1 MAWCF
6 RVFLSMALMIG
17 ASQNIEAKT
26 ADVLTVKVNAGVSA
40 KDTRSHF
47 FIELLDQVLKET
59 RSSFGPYRI
68 KRIYQD
74 SQQKVAASLE
84 SGKLNVAI
92 LTNGK
97 AEADRQLMYV
107 PYPLMMGL
115 LGYRVLLIR
124 EADQDQFSKVTS
136 IEGLKN
142 YRGGYNRRWADYSVL
157 TTNGLK
163 LVTRTKYELMLQLLQ
178 KGKADYLSRSILEV
192 EAELKKHFQSEPKVK
207 IDSHLLLHYNFAN
220 FFYVKAENQLLYHR
234 LTTGFEAI
242 IASGKWLKLIEAHY
256 GKGFRQL
263 KLEKRKLIRL
273 ENSDMKDHFV
283 DNLKFWVNHE
293 RLQKLVRGQL

>member
-6 RVFLSMALMIG
+6 RVFLSMALTIG

-26 ADVLTVKVNAGVSA
+26 ADVLTVKVNAGVSV
-40 KDTRSHF
+40 KDTRYHF
-47 FIELLDQVLKET
+47 FIELLDQVLKAT

-142 YRGGYNRRWADYSVL
+142 FRGGYNRRWADYSVL

-220 FFYVKAENQLLYHR
+220 FFYVKAEDQLLYHR

-256 GKGFRQL
+256 GKGFRQMRF
-263 KLEKRKLIRL
+263 EDRQLIRL
-273 ENSDMKDHFV
+273 ENPDMKDHFV
-283 DNLKFWVNHE
+283 ENLKFWVDHK
-293 RLQKLVRGQL
+293 RLQKLAKGQL

>member
-40 KDTRSHF
+40 KDTRYHF

-242 IASGKWLKLIEAHY
+242 IASGKWLIEAHY